1 MWRVLTPG
9 SGAHYITER
18 VRIDLE
24 TQNARLMTV
33 LCVLPA
39 RIGSQRIPRKPLQ
52 LIAGRSLIE
61 WSWRSATA
69 VPCVD
74 RVVVATDSDEIA
86 SAVSAFGGEVCL
98 TATSHASGTDRVA
111 EVLRGEFGRGV
122 GIVVNFQADEPFLS
136 GRAVCVAVAAVQEG
150 REVATLASPI
160 RNLSEWQSTAVVK
173 VARAAD
179 GHALYFSRAPIP
191 HARDESPSFS
201 VETGIWLRHIGLY
214 VYTAAALAR
223 WVSLPVSPLEQV
235 ERLEQ
240 LRALEGGIGIDV
252 RVVAVAQAG
261 IDVPEDLERAECLLS
276 PGSEHSHG
284 KSEAHV

>member
-1 MWRVLTPG
+1 
-9 SGAHYITER
+9 
-18 VRIDLE
+18 
-24 TQNARLMTV
+24 MTV

-52 LIAGRSLIE
+52 RIAGRSLIE

-86 SAVSAFGGEVCL
+86 STVSAFGGEVCL
-98 TATSHASGTDRVA
+98 TAASHASGTDRVA
-111 EVLRGEFGRGV
+111 EVLRSEFGRGA
-122 GIVVNFQADEPFLS
+122 GIVVNYQADEPFLS
-136 GRAVCVAVAAVQEG
+136 AQAVCEAVEAVREG
-150 REVATLASPI
+150 RDVATLASSI
-160 RNLSEWQSTAVVK
+160 RNLSEWQSAAVVK

-191 HARDESPSFS
+191 HARGESPSFS
-201 VETGIWLRHIGLY
+201 NATGIWLRHIGLY
-214 VYTAAALAR
+214 VYTADALAR
-223 WVSLPVSPLEQV
+223 WVGLPVSPLEKV

-252 RVVAVAQAG
+252 RVVAEAQAG
-261 IDVPEDLERAECLLS
+261 IDVPEDLERAERLLG
-276 PGSEHSHG
+276 PGNEHLHG
-284 KSEAHV
+284 KWEAHV